1 MNAREVEI
9 LGILYETPSHV
20 YRLEQILAARHDV
33 QRSDD
38 LYRVI
43 KSLERRGIVRHSST
57 LSGKGPER
65 KIYSL
70 TPEGEDLLSAIAR
83 AGAARF
89 LGECLREI
97 SEQILPHFS
106 DDEENLR
113 PVRRVLLV
121 LSPIS
126 VKERDIFAALGKK
139 IGKKARERYVLEPA
153 EGPCL
158 DGYIPVCGDPTDIPF
173 EDETF
178 DLVLGP
184 GISYG
189 DLDASIGECARV
201 LVPGGTLVTVQP
213 FSRESVEQSLL
224 AAALVAQVSQQF
236 PHLAPRSHLEFIR
249 ALDRE
254 FSVACIPHRGSSAF
268 ICRKDS
274 A

>member
-43 KSLERRGIVRHSST
+43 KSLERRGLVRHSST

-70 TPEGEDLLSAIAR
+70 TTEGEDLLSAITR
-83 AGAARF
+83 AGATLL
-89 LGECLREI
+89 LGECLGEI
-97 SEQILPHFS
+97 AEQILMHFT
-106 DDEENLR
+106 DEENLG

-126 VKERDIFAALGKK
+126 AKEREIFAALGKK
-139 IGKKARERYVLEPA
+139 IGKRARERYVLEPT

-158 DGYIPVCGDPTDIPF
+158 DGYTPVCGDATEIPF
-173 EDETF
+173 DDETF

-184 GISYG
+184 GLSAG
-189 DLDASIGECARV
+189 DITATIGECARV
-201 LVPGGTLVTVQP
+201 LVPGGTLVTIQP

-224 AAALVAQVSQQF
+224 AAALVRQVSRQF

-249 ALDRE
+249 ALDQK

-268 ICRKDS
+268 ICRKDT